1 MPAIYTDEWYRA
13 MFELANSQDAISK
26 KMPQG
31 QWRFALEVEGDGISP
46 YIPVGEIKH
55 FYLRFVDGK
64 AVEYHEAKEKI
75 PGKELDYRVTG
86 PAHIFEGVAAGQ
98 LDFVEMGLKGT
109 ITIRGDMR
117 LLMQNSDMINVMF
130 EIYSQSD
137 ITEWPKG
144 KPPY

>member
-1 MPAIYTDEWYRA
+1 MPDIYTDEWYQA
-13 MFELANSQDAISK
+13 MFELANSRDDISQ

-31 QWRFALEVEGDGISP
+31 EWRFALEVEGDGLSP
-46 YIPVGEIKH
+46 YIPAGETKH

-64 AVEYHEAKEKI
+64 ALEYYEAQEKI
-75 PGKELDYRVTG
+75 PGKNLDYRVAG

-117 LLMQNSDMINVMF
+117 LLMQNANMINVMF
-130 EIYSQSD
+130 DIYSQSD